1 MHPKQTFNK
10 KIPPR
15 PKPRP
20 RLKTPAGLPTA
31 NDFSIHIENL
41 KKQAR
46 SHLQDNTESLRIAWQ
61 HRWKRPLHHDFKD
74 YTMEELII
82 ELHEQFYLENPDA
95 IESQGIYKKKNPKTG
110 ITYYETGD
118 PVLDELEREFGE
130 DIFHDMI
137 PKPVVQTEDKSE
149 TIHQADHFKTDDWI
163 SDAKK
168 DDPFIQK
175 MEDFVRGK

>member
-1 MHPKQTFNK
+1 M
-10 KIPPR
+10 
-15 PKPRP
+15 
-20 RLKTPAGLPTA
+20 KTPAGLPTA

-130 DIFHDMI
+130 GRVPDMNKVFQHIDTGKDIFHDMI